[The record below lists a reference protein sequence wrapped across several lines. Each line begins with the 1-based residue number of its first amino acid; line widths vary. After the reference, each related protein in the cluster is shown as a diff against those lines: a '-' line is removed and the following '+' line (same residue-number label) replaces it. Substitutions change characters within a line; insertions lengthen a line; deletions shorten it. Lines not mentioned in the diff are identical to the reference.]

1 MLHCRAALSLAL
13 ACLPAL
19 ATADIVELKNGG
31 RVEGKVIDDAD
42 RTSFLVELAEG
53 GKLTVERPQVA
64 RIITITPADEE
75 YRRRAPTT
83 PDTVPAQWALAMWC
97 RDQKLAAEL
106 QRHLQRVVE
115 LDPAHEEARQ
125 LLGFR
130 EVDGEWLTS
139 DEIMQSRG
147 MVLYQGKYYTP
158 QDIELFERN
167 KIVKDKE
174 FAWKANL
181 ERWRRWLDDRDSAR
195 VAEARQQFRAL
206 RDPMAASN
214 LVRILE
220 KEKNET
226 VRLLLIEAAAQVPSQ
241 LTLEALVK
249 ISLED
254 PNEELRLQALEYLV
268 KGGGSRAV
276 PVYIKALKSNEN
288 PIVNRAAVALGSL
301 GDPGAIGPL
310 IDALVTEHKRIVGN
324 ASQGTTYSVSP
335 TDGTSSFGGGGP
347 RLLKQELRNPDVRS
361 ALVKLAGGANFDYDA
376 DAWRAWLGARN
387 KLQAADLRR
396 DR

>member
-1 MLHCRAALSLAL
+1 MRPAALILVLA
-13 ACLPAL
+13 ANVA
-19 ATADIVELKNGG
+19 ARADVVELKNGG
-31 RVEGKVIDDAD
+31 RVEGKVIDDVD
-42 RTSFLVELAEG
+42 RNSIFVELTG
-53 GKLTVERPQVA
+53 GGRLVIERGQASRVVKL
-64 RIITITPADEE
+64 TPADEE
-75 YRRRAPTT
+75 YLRKAPAT
-83 PDTVPAQWALAMWC
+83 PDTAAAQWALAMWC
-97 RDQKLAAEL
+97 RDQKLEAEL

-115 LDPAHEEARQ
+115 LDPTHDEARQ

-130 EVDGEWLTS
+130 QVDGQWLTS

-147 MVLYQGKYYTP
+147 MVLYEGSYYTP

-167 KIVKDKE
+167 KLVKEKE
-174 FAWKANL
+174 FAWKANI
-181 ERWRRWLDDRDSAR
+181 ERWRKWLDDRDPAR

-220 KEKNET
+220 KEKNEA
-226 VRLLLIEAAAQVPSQ
+226 VRLLLIEAAAQIPSQ

-268 KGGGSRAV
+268 EGGGSRAV

-310 IDALVTEHKRIVGN
+310 IDALVTKHQRVVGN
-324 ASQGTTYSVSP
+324 PSQGDTYSFSP
-335 TDGTSSFGGGGP
+335 NDNGFGFGGGGP
-347 RLLKQELRNPDVRS
+347 KILKGELRNPDVRS

-376 DAWRAWLGARN
+376 DAWRAWLGTRS
-387 KLQAADLRR
+387 KVQTADLRR
-396 DR
+396 DE